1 MTAYLALLKGF
12 LTGAGLIIGI
22 GAQNAFVLKQGLKKN
37 HVFATAL
44 FCSVSDVLL
53 IAIGIGGLGEILT
66 HNATLFFIAKWGGAA
81 FLFWYGFRAF
91 RSVFH
96 SESLQA
102 SQSHEPASHSL
113 KKTLL
118 ILAALTFLNP
128 HVYLDTIVILGSI
141 GSQFEDHLRLY
152 FAIGVVIASFGWFFG
167 LCYGAR
173 LLSPVLKKP
182 SSWKVIDGIVGCMMW
197 AIALSLLLVKS

>member
-1 MTAYLALLKGF
+1 MTAYLVLLKGF

-44 FCSVSDVLL
+44 FCSLSDILL

-66 HNATLFFIAKWGGAA
+66 QNKVLFFIAKWGGAA
-81 FLFWYGFRAF
+81 FLFWYGFRSF

-96 SESLQA
+96 SESPQA
-102 SQSHEPASHSL
+102 SQSHEPSSHSL

-118 ILAALTFLNP
+118 VLAALTFLNP

-141 GSQFEDHLRLY
+141 GSQFEDPVRPY
-152 FAIGVVIASFGWFFG
+152 FAIGVIIASFAWFFG

-173 LLSPVLKKP
+173 FLSPILKKT
-182 SSWKVIDGIVGCMMW
+182 SSWKVIDCIVGCMMW
-197 AIALSLLLVKS
+197 AIALSLILSQ